1 MISILPRLF
10 GVKGANKNPKPSGP
24 LTREGLLAS
33 DLWLDQ
39 PDAHAQIAQRL
50 AAGTHTGEQAEKL
63 RCFVDR
69 GYLTL
74 ALDLADEVYADVWA
88 AVERLWREK
97 PWSVAFAYHSP
108 LKVFALADEARDRRP
123 SCRIADLHSESS
135 GALAL
140 YLNRQ
145 IFDYVEL
152 IWGQPAVATQS
163 LTFEYGSQQAL
174 HRDPVHVHTS
184 PPSHLVAAWI
194 ALEDI
199 GPRCGALT
207 YIPGSHRLPYWR
219 DAKGD
224 YRLHQASHGEAEI
237 RAALDFDLAQCAR
250 RGLAPELFTCRRGE
264 VLIWHHSLLHGGSP
278 PEDPALTRKS
288 FVVHFS
294 TQANYKRLRQTV
306 LEPARDAAGNL
317 VERSHTFGTDRLL
330 ERDGCRGFDN
340 PLRNYRGP
348 DQAPATKTAP
358 SEPTS

>member
-1 MISILPRLF
+1 MSPILPRIF
-10 GVKGANKNPKPSGP
+10 RSSAKPKAAGP
-24 LTREGLLAS
+24 LTRDGLLAS

-39 PDAHAQIAQRL
+39 PDAHAEIGRRL
-50 AAGTHTGEQAEKL
+50 AAGALRAEQAEKL
-63 RCFVDR
+63 RHFVDR

-74 ALDLADEVYADVWA
+74 SLDQPQAVYDDVWRT
-88 AVERLWREK
+88 VERLWREK
-97 PWSVAFAYHSP
+97 PWNVAYAYHSP
-108 LKVFALADEARDRRP
+108 LRVFALADEARDRRP
-123 SCRIADLHSESS
+123 SVRIADLHSASE

-140 YLNRQ
+140 YLERQ

-199 GPRCGALT
+199 GERCGALT

-219 DAKGD
+219 DARGD
-224 YRLHQASHGEAEI
+224 YRLHQAGHGEKEI
-237 RAALDFDLAQCAR
+237 RAALDFDLEQCAR
-250 RGLAPELFTCRRGE
+250 RGLSPELFTCRRGE

-278 PEDPALTRKS
+278 PADPALTRKS

-294 TQANYKRLRQTV
+294 TLANYKRLRQTV
-306 LEPARDAAGNL
+306 VEPARDEAGKPI
-317 VERSHTFGTDRLL
+317 ERSHTFGTDRLL

-340 PLRNYRGP
+340 PLRDYQGP
-348 DQAPATKTAP
+348 G
-358 SEPTS
+358 TSL